1 MGKIDNIIN
10 DIERQSTLLIGER
23 NNFLLQL
30 MALSAYIINVDV
42 DSGMRK
48 HTYVGNFVNNYFG
61 AEKAQKC
68 NMLLGRILNEQRN
81 YDPVMWASK
90 IEECARDIASYT
102 SVEERLLV
110 VDYLILV
117 AKADGVVTPLEVMGV
132 TNAAVWLN
140 VAPVAQIKINQLK
153 SEIIQ

>member
-23 NNFLLQL
+23 NNFMLQL

-48 HTYVGNFVNNYFG
+48 YTYVCNFVNNYFG
-61 AEKAQKC
+61 AEKAQRC
-68 NMLLGRILNEQRN
+68 HSLLGRILNEQRN
-81 YDPVMWASK
+81 YNPIMWASK

-102 SVEERLLV
+102 TVEERLLI

-117 AKADGVVTPLEVMGV
+117 AKADGVATPLEAMGV
-132 TNAAVWLN
+132 TNAAEWLG
-140 VAPVAQIKINQLK
+140 VAPVAEIKINQLK
-153 SEIIQ
+153 SEIVQ

>member
-23 NNFLLQL
+23 NNFMLQL
-30 MALSAYIINVDV
+30 MALSAYIINVDM

-48 HTYVGNFVNNYFG
+48 YTYVCNFVNNYFG
-61 AEKAQKC
+61 AEKAQRC
-68 NMLLGRILNEQRN
+68 HSLLGRILNEQRN
-81 YDPVMWASK
+81 YNPIMWASK

-102 SVEERLLV
+102 TVEERLLI

-117 AKADGVVTPLEVMGV
+117 AKADGVATPLEAMGV
-132 TNAAVWLN
+132 TNAAAWLG
-140 VAPVAQIKINQLK
+140 VAPVAEIKINQLK
-153 SEIIQ
+153 SEIVQ

>member
-23 NNFLLQL
+23 NNFMLQL
-30 MALSAYIINVDV
+30 MALSAYIINVDM

-48 HTYVGNFVNNYFG
+48 YTYVCNFVNNYFG
-61 AEKAQKC
+61 AEKAQRC
-68 NMLLGRILNEQRN
+68 HSLLGRILNEQRN
-81 YDPVMWASK
+81 YNPIMWASK

-102 SVEERLLV
+102 KVEERLLI

-117 AKADGVVTPLEVMGV
+117 AKADGVATPLEAMGV
-132 TNAAVWLN
+132 TNAAAWLG
-140 VAPVAQIKINQLK
+140 VAPVAEIKINQLK
-153 SEIIQ
+153 SEIVQ

>member
-23 NNFLLQL
+23 NNFMLQL

-48 HTYVGNFVNNYFG
+48 YTYVCNFVNNYFG
-61 AEKAQKC
+61 TEKAQRC
-68 NMLLGRILNEQRN
+68 HSLLGRILNEQRN
-81 YDPVMWASK
+81 YNPIMWASK

-102 SVEERLLV
+102 TVEERLLI

-117 AKADGVVTPLEVMGV
+117 AKADGVATPLEAMGV
-132 TNAAVWLN
+132 TNAAAWLG
-140 VAPVAQIKINQLK
+140 VAPVAEIKINQLK
-153 SEIIQ
+153 SEIVQ